1 VLVGSKFLRRAEARG
16 TETLGNSNGTL
27 RALIGGMDGPDRP
40 AIDDPQTYEIIG
52 AAIAV
57 HNEIGPGFLEPV
69 YKAAFSIVLDE
80 RSIPFTSE
88 VSLPIE
94 FHGRLLPVMYR
105 VDFVCHGDIIVEI
118 KAIPRI
124 TPQAHA
130 QAINYVK
137 AAKQLRGLLINFGG
151 LSLQYKRCT

>member
-1 VLVGSKFLRRAEARG
+1 MSGHS
-16 TETLGNSNGTL
+16 
-27 RALIGGMDGPDRP
+27 AL

-52 AAIAV
+52 AAMAV

-69 YKAAFSIVLDE
+69 YRAAFSIALEE
-80 RSIPFTSE
+80 RSIPFTRE
-88 VSLPIE
+88 VRLPIE

-105 VDFVCHGDIIVEI
+105 VDFVCHGNIIVEI

-124 TPQAHA
+124 TAQAHA

-137 AAKQLRGLLINFGG
+137 AAKQSRGLLINFGG
-151 LSLQYKRCT
+151 VSLQYKRCT